1 METAQLHFGYRSAAE
16 ISLFMQI
23 YHSIL
28 PEDVED
34 TAMLKALD
42 GALLQKVL
50 PRIQGN
56 RARLEETLC
65 TLLWYLRDLSMPGSN
80 QDIRTIRCEDTASAR
95 LPKSYRRGFE
105 MLERLRGFGF
115 VTFFK

>member
-1 METAQLHFGYRSAAE
+1 
-16 ISLFMQI
+16 
-23 YHSIL
+23 
-28 PEDVED
+28 
-34 TAMLKALD
+34 MLKALD

>member
-1 METAQLHFGYRSAAE
+1 MEKAQLHFGYRSAAE
-16 ISLFMQI
+16 ISLFMEI
-23 YHSIL
+23 YHAIL

-34 TAMLKALD
+34 TRMLKALD
-42 GALLQKVL
+42 VALMQKVL

-65 TLLWYLRDLSMPGSN
+65 TLLWYLRDLSLPESGK
-80 QDIRTIRCEDTASAR
+80 DVGTISLDDTAM